1 MKKGYEREMELLKD
15 AAVPY
20 ARYIKEHVSPETWMM
35 VVRFAQISELFGEQ
49 KAMARRAEDIQL
61 FKGYDADEV
70 INEKRRVA

>member
-20 ARYIKEHVSPETWMM
+20 ARYIKEHVCPETWMM
-35 VVRFAQISELFGEQ
+35 VVRFAQICELFGEQ
-49 KAMARRAEDIQL
+49 KAMAKRAEDIQL

-70 INEKRRVA
+70 RNETGRVA

>member
-1 MKKGYEREMELLKD
+1 MELLKD

-20 ARYIKEHVSPETWMM
+20 ARYIKEHVCPETWMM

-49 KAMARRAEDIQL
+49 KAMAKRAEDIKL

-70 INEKRRVA
+70 VDEKRRVA

>member
-1 MKKGYEREMELLKD
+1 MELLKD

-49 KAMARRAEDIQL
+49 KAMAKRAEDIQL

>member
-35 VVRFAQISELFGEQ
+35 VVRFAQISELFGE
-49 KAMARRAEDIQL
+49 
-61 FKGYDADEV
+61 
-70 INEKRRVA
+70 

>member
-49 KAMARRAEDIQL
+49 KAMAKRAEDIQL

-70 INEKRRVA
+70 VDEKRRVA